1 MLVALEQWI
10 GATLVQS
17 GGQAMIRHLVLTA
30 FLAPFCAFLSKRDVC
45 VTMEIRK
52 GLRKKQTVRRSMEP
66 LIVYLKN
73 TTNTTNEL
81 SFSHFFNKLE
91 QYATLKLSF

>member
-10 GATLVQS
+10 GATLVQL

-81 SFSHFFNKLE
+81 SFSHFFNKLKPS
-91 QYATLKLSF
+91 ATQE